1 MLTRNILLVEDDNLI
16 NRAWTLG
23 LSQSG
28 YDVTSAPSFAT
39 AKHLLSERKFDAA
52 IIDVNL
58 QDGSGLDILKWL
70 RKEEITIKVLCVTA
84 RQDEETALLA
94 LQRGATEF
102 IRKPVGPRELTTR
115 LDRLFL
121 YTKEEPL
128 VQVHYR
134 EFSLNDASK
143 EVFYSGS
150 ILKFSPSEYQI
161 FLLLLHN
168 AGRPVSRDTLLEA
181 LDLGSEAS
189 DRTIDSHVSRIR
201 KKLKECGAYDYAI
214 ESVWGNGYSLM
225 CLSSKGGKP

>member
-1 MLTRNILLVEDDNLI
+1 MTRNILLVEDDNLI

-23 LSQSG
+23 LNQSG
-28 YDVTSAPSFAT
+28 YDVTSAPSLST
-39 AKHLLSERKFDAA
+39 AKRLLSERKFDAA

-58 QDGSGLDILKWL
+58 QDGSGLEILKWI
-70 RKEEITIKVLCVTA
+70 RTEEITIKVLCVTA
-84 RQDEETALLA
+84 RQDEETALIA

-128 VQVHYR
+128 AQIHFR
-134 EFSLNDASK
+134 EFSLKESSQ
-143 EVFYSGS
+143 EVFYSGRV
-150 ILKFSPSEYQI
+150 LKFSPSEYQI

-168 AGRPVSRDTLLEA
+168 AGRPVSRNTLLEA
-181 LDLGSEAS
+181 LDIGSEAS

-201 KKLKECGAYDYAI
+201 KKLKDCKAEGYAI
-214 ESVWGNGYSLM
+214 ESVWGNGYSLI
-225 CLSSKGGKP
+225 CLPSTGEKS